1 MIIIQ
6 AAHKNVCGKSERLSL
21 CTHFVVTYC
30 MHTGDGSHPTD
41 VDLGT
46 LGRRPFAMR
55 EEDTTGSETVSFS
68 ITLESISE
76 TSGSDTVS
84 PPLASVA
91 RESVSNLELQG
102 SSQDDSACSG
112 SSAAVESSNRGDEYI
127 SSGGLGAPTKSGDQS
142 DLGGELPANLSAGQE
157 VCHGKA
163 EGVGQG
169 DIGSGGSC
177 ETDTG
182 TARAETKSKHKS
194 QRSSQ
199 KERRRSSF
207 LISVFNRHD
216 SFTPSF
222 VKPSQSVLRQKA
234 AKKAARRRLRDS
246 EGAISEV
253 DVTSE
258 ESQLEEIEVPER
270 LSGGGSDRERLLDE
284 EEELSLTR
292 RVLKRVGQSIRSSL
306 FDLRLFLW

>member
-1 MIIIQ
+1 M
-6 AAHKNVCGKSERLSL
+6 L
-21 CTHFVVTYC
+21 
-30 MHTGDGSHPTD
+30 TGDGSRPTD

-55 EEDTTGSETVSFS
+55 EDDTTGSETVSFS
-68 ITLESISE
+68 VTLESISE
-76 TSGSDTVS
+76 TSGSDSVS

-91 RESVSNLELQG
+91 RESASSLELQG
-102 SSQDDSACSG
+102 SSQDDSACG
-112 SSAAVESSNRGDEYI
+112 SSSAVVKSSNRGDEYT
-127 SSGGLGAPTKSGDQS
+127 SSGGVGAPTKSGDQS
-142 DLGGELPANLSAGQE
+142 DLGGEFPANVSTGQE
-157 VCHGKA
+157 VCHDEA

-169 DIGSGGSC
+169 DIGSGGGC
-177 ETDTG
+177 ETHTG

-207 LISVFNRHD
+207 LIPVFNRHD

-222 VKPSQSVLRQKA
+222 VKPSQSVLCQKA
-234 AKKAARRRLRDS
+234 AKKAARRLRDS

-258 ESQLEEIEVPER
+258 ESQLEEIEVPEH
-270 LSGGGSDRERLLDE
+270 LSGGDSDRERLLDE
-284 EEELSLTR
+284 EEELSRTR
-292 RVLKRVGQSIRSSL
+292 RVLKRVGQSLKSSL
-306 FDLRLFLW
+306 FDVRLFLW